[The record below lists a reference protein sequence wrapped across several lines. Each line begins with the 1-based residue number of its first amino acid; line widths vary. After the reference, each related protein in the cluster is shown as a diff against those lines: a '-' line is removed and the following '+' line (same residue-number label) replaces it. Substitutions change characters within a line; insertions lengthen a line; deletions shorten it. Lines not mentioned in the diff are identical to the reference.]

1 MIDIKDVLYLEWLFN
16 RLLYR
21 FKDKEE
27 YIRTGRNIL
36 KKITNPKLN
45 IENNLLDKILS
56 KYFIDFN
63 LHKTESIGYSDTD
76 RETLRNNIKSII
88 QDIIDQKIPK
98 DNEILIK

>member
-1 MIDIKDVLYLEWLFN
+1 MIDIKDVLYLEWIFN

-76 RETLRNNIKSII
+76 REALRNNIKSII

-98 DNEILIK
+98 DHEILIK